1 MKDPG
6 IHCSVK
12 PASVAQQH
20 VTLTDETTAQMK
32 KQNIKLWQ
40 WSLKLQEAS
49 NTSLLQP
56 QNGDVPEEEVKTEK
70 LKSHMGSAE
79 AQSGGMSEQI
89 MENSKVK
96 NNYCQNL
103 PF

>member
-56 QNGDVPEEEVKTEK
+56 QNGDVPEEEVKTGKVKKSYGLSRSTKWEHVWIDNGK
-70 LKSHMGSAE
+70 LKS
-79 AQSGGMSEQI
+79 
-89 MENSKVK
+89 
-96 NNYCQNL
+96 
-103 PF
+103 